1 MSDPDAMPDPVDKAH
16 ARAEAMLSDD
26 DARAARRARVLA
38 AVARQ
43 PAASP
48 APVTPP
54 TRRPAWRPG
63 GWLAAA
69 SVAGLAVFFASRI
82 YQPPPRA
89 PQAAP
94 SVPAVRAP
102 ASASPPATARAPSAP
117 VAVKAPS
124 PSPRSFA
131 APPPPPTSRNSP
143 EALSPQAFPAEAAPP
158 PPPKDAKSE
167 PGASA
172 PAARD
177 QSRGLSEP
185 ALGGMNAA
193 RRTEKPA
200 FAAPPPPP
208 PASPVIA
215 APAAAPAPGLES
227 SAEARPDLTV
237 RLRAAAAAGRTADLA
252 AVLDQGVPVDA
263 ADAAGNTALMKSI
276 EADHPAAARLLR
288 RHGASLDRRN
298 HAGDSARGLAAAKG
312 DADLDAALGLR
323 P

>member
-16 ARAEAMLSDD
+16 AQAEAMLGDD

-43 PAASP
+43 QAASP
-48 APVTPP
+48 APLPA
-54 TRRPAWRPG
+54 RRPAWRPG

-82 YQPPPRA
+82 YQPPPHP

-94 SVPAVRAP
+94 SVPAVQAT
-102 ASASPPATARAPSAP
+102 ASASPPAVARAPSAP
-117 VAVKAPS
+117 VAMNAPS
-124 PSPRSFA
+124 RSRRSFA

-143 EALSPQAFPAEAAPP
+143 EALSPQPFPAEAAPP
-158 PPPKDAKSE
+158 PPPKDARSE

-177 QSRGLSEP
+177 QSRGVSEQ

-200 FAAPPPPP
+200 FAAPPPPAP
-208 PASPVIA
+208 PVFAVP
-215 APAAAPAPGLES
+215 PAAPAPRLES
-227 SAEARPDLTV
+227 SAEAPRDLAV

-298 HAGDSARGLAAAKG
+298 HAGDSARDLAAAKS
-312 DADLDAALGLR
+312 DAELDAALGLT